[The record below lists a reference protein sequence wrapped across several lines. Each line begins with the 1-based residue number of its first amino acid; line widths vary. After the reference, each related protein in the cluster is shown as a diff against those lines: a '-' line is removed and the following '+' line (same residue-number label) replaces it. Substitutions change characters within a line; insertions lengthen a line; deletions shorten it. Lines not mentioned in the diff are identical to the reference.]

1 MLLQL
6 NIKNFALIEDLTIS
20 FEKGFNV
27 LSGETG
33 AGKSILIDAI
43 NYVLGSKF
51 SKDLIRTGEN
61 KTFVEAIFS
70 IENPKTEETLKEQ
83 DIEYDDL
90 IIISRETFQSG
101 KSIAKV
107 NGKSILLSSLK
118 SISSTLLDIHGQ
130 HENQNLLSNENHI
143 HYVDYYGEDNIR
155 KLLENYREKYYKL
168 NEIEDKILGL
178 LGKDGEKEKLT
189 DFFKYQIDEIN
200 SANLKEGEEEELEE
214 KYKILSNAEKINN
227 TLNMCYNN
235 LYTNDEGV
243 LSIYDGLS
251 MVIKEISSLE
261 KNLPKVKDI
270 KGSLEEAFYNIEG
283 SIEQIRSIKENI
295 YYDEN
300 ELEYINSRIYLINS
314 YRKKYGNTIKDIL
327 NYRDKIKLQ
336 YEEMINSSEIVEKL
350 KKDKAKI
357 IEELKVEGEKLH
369 KERCRIAESLET
381 KIKGELNFVGLEKS
395 TFKIEVDLE
404 DKFTQN
410 GLDKVQF
417 SISTNPGEPLKP
429 LERVV
434 SGGEL
439 SRIMLA
445 LKTVF
450 VDKDKIPSVIFDEI
464 DTGISGRIAQC
475 VAEKMYTI
483 SKGHQVFCVTHLPQI
498 ACISDM
504 HYWVS
509 KEVKEDKTFTRV
521 RQMSKNEK
529 EYEIARMIGGAEVTK
544 LTLEHAKELIGMANS
559 KKIELKSNIG

>member
-70 IENPKTEETLKEQ
+70 MENPKTEEILKAQ
-83 DIEYDDL
+83 DIECDDL

-155 KLLENYREKYYKL
+155 RLLENYREKYYKL
-168 NEIEDKILGL
+168 NEIEDKISQL
-178 LGKDGEKEKLT
+178 LGKDGEKEKLI

-295 YYDEN
+295 YYDEK
-300 ELEYINSRIYLINS
+300 ELEYINSRIYMINS
-314 YRKKYGNTIKDIL
+314 YKKKYGNTIKDIL

-369 KERCRIAESLET
+369 KKRCGIAESLET

-395 TFKIEVDLE
+395 TFKINVELE

-429 LERVV
+429 LEKVV

-521 RQMSKNEK
+521 RQMSENEK
-529 EYEIARMIGGAEVTK
+529 EYEIARMIGGSEVTK
-544 LTLEHAKELIGMANS
+544 LTLEHAKELINMANL
-559 KKIELKSNIG
+559 KKIELKCNIG

>member
-70 IENPKTEETLKEQ
+70 MENPKTEEILKEQ
-83 DIEYDDL
+83 DIECDDL

-155 KLLENYREKYYKL
+155 RLLENYREKYYKL
-168 NEIEDKILGL
+168 NEIEDKISQL
-178 LGKDGEKEKLT
+178 LGKDGEKEKLI

-227 TLNMCYNN
+227 TLSMCYNN

-261 KNLPKVKDI
+261 KNLPKVKEI

-295 YYDEN
+295 YYDEK
-300 ELEYINSRIYLINS
+300 ELEYINSRIYMINS
-314 YRKKYGNTIKDIL
+314 YKKKYGNTIKDIL

-357 IEELKVEGEKLH
+357 IEELKVQGEKLH

-395 TFKIEVDLE
+395 TFKINVDLE

-429 LERVV
+429 LEKVV

-521 RQMSKNEK
+521 RQMSENEK
-529 EYEIARMIGGAEVTK
+529 EYEIARMIGGSEVTK
-544 LTLEHAKELIGMANS
+544 LTLEHAKELINMANL
-559 KKIELKSNIG
+559 KKIELKCNIG

>member
-70 IENPKTEETLKEQ
+70 AENPKTEEILKEQ
-83 DIEYDDL
+83 DIECDDL

-155 KLLENYREKYYKL
+155 RLLKNYREKYYKL
-168 NEIEDKILGL
+168 NEIEDKISQL
-178 LGKDGEKEKLT
+178 LGKDGEKEKLI

-295 YYDEN
+295 YYDEK

-314 YRKKYGNTIKDIL
+314 YKKKYGNAIEDIL

-336 YEEMINSSEIVEKL
+336 YEEMINSNEIVEKL

-369 KERCRIAESLET
+369 KERCRIAESLEM

-395 TFKIEVDLE
+395 TFKIDVDLE
-404 DKFTQN
+404 DRFTQN

-521 RQMSKNEK
+521 RQMSENEK
-529 EYEIARMIGGAEVTK
+529 EYEIARMIGGSEVTK
-544 LTLEHAKELIGMANS
+544 LTLEHAKELIDMANS
-559 KKIELKSNIG
+559 KKIELKSNVG